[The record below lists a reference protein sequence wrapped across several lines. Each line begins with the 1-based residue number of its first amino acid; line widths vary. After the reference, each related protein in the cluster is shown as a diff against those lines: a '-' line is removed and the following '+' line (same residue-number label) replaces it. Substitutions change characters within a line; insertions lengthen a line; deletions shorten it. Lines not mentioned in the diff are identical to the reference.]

1 MGLDEA
7 AVNVGNGN
15 GLWIILMT
23 WLSGGFGVILA
34 ALIAGVKGQEIAE
47 PLKMGVICMWLMPV
61 FGIGWLLAMLIACK
75 TKSRSDA

>member
-34 ALIAGVKGQEIAE
+34 ALIAGVKG
-47 PLKMGVICMWLMPV
+47 
-61 FGIGWLLAMLIACK
+61 
-75 TKSRSDA
+75 